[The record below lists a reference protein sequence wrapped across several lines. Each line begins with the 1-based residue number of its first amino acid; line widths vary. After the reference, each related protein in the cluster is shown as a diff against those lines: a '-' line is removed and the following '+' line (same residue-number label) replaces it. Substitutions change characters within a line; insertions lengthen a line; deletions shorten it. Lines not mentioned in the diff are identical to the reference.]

1 MNTLPMTKKPTGK
14 ALFLWLSTI
23 SLILLMIA
31 VTLLWYFISPRLHEF
46 NEAFPFILLTGLRIF
61 FFILVIGSILVLL
74 TALTERNFIIARF
87 AVHLFIKIMY
97 PICVFM
103 SSLVGIKEELI
114 GESFVK
120 VNDTFIRSMRKKFKA
135 KDVLILLPHC
145 LQSTECKIR
154 ITTDPSNCIRCMK
167 CDIGKVLKLAEKYNV
182 EVAIATGG
190 TLARRIIIDKK
201 PNIIIAVA
209 CYRDL
214 VSGIRDTYPIMT
226 MGILN
231 LRPEGPCINTKVEI
245 DKLQKTLDSIVL
257 QSN

>member
-1 MNTLPMTKKPTGK
+1 
-14 ALFLWLSTI
+14 
-23 SLILLMIA
+23 
-31 VTLLWYFISPRLHEF
+31 
-46 NEAFPFILLTGLRIF
+46 
-61 FFILVIGSILVLL
+61 
-74 TALTERNFIIARF
+74 
-87 AVHLFIKIMY
+87 
-97 PICVFM
+97 
-103 SSLVGIKEELI
+103 
-114 GESFVK
+114 
-120 VNDTFIRSMRKKFKA
+120 
-135 KDVLILLPHC
+135 
-145 LQSTECKIR
+145 
-154 ITTDPSNCIRCMK
+154 MK